1 MGETRAGS
9 LHRFRLV
16 RQNGSVSR
24 APATRIG
31 LLVAAAMLLIVWNI
45 WVFSLYAF
53 ATIPISFAIVVFTMI
68 AITVIRSSGG
78 DRRSGSRIE

>member
-1 MGETRAGS
+1 
-9 LHRFRLV
+9 
-16 RQNGSVSR
+16 
-24 APATRIG
+24 
-31 LLVAAAMLLIVWNI
+31 MLLIVWNI